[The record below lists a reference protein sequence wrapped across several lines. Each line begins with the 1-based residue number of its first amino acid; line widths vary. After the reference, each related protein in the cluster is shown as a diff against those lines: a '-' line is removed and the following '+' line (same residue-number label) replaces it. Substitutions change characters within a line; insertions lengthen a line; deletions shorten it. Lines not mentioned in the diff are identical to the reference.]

1 MVTETSNGTMQGRT
15 VLVTGATD
23 GIGLHTARALAGL
36 GAHVIITGRTEAR
49 GLAAVED
56 IDAASGHRSATFIQ
70 ADHSTVGGNDRL
82 ADRVRADFPG
92 LDVLVNNVG
101 GLYDTRRETTD
112 GYEATL
118 AMNFL
123 GPFALTT
130 QLLPVLR
137 EHAPARCVFVVS
149 AGFKMYRRDPFDDVQ
164 STRDYVAADAYNRAK
179 LLNLLAGLALAERL
193 AADRITV
200 TAVHPGVAWT
210 RMTRSMTP
218 RTMPLFRYIWPIV
231 RLAQRHGSPHKA
243 GQRVAHLASSA
254 QLAGFT
260 GAYFEAGSVPKKLSP
275 RELNVDNQQRAWR
288 LATDL
293 IAAVAPR
300 VLDGG

>member
-1 MVTETSNGTMQGRT
+1 
-15 VLVTGATD
+15 
-23 GIGLHTARALAGL
+23 
-36 GAHVIITGRTEAR
+36 
-49 GLAAVED
+49 
-56 IDAASGHRSATFIQ
+56 
-70 ADHSTVGGNDRL
+70 
-82 ADRVRADFPG
+82 
-92 LDVLVNNVG
+92 VG

-231 RLAQRHGSPHKA
+231 RLAQRHGSPQKA

>member
-1 MVTETSNGTMQGRT
+1 MVIETPKGTMQGRT

-23 GIGLHTARALAGL
+23 GIGLHTARSLASL

-49 GLAAVED
+49 GLAAAAL
-56 IDAASGHRSATFIQ
+56 IDADTGHRSATFIQ
-70 ADHSTVGGNDRL
+70 ADHATIGGNRHL
-82 ADRVRADFPG
+82 ADRVRADFAG

-101 GLYDTRRETTD
+101 GLYDTRRETAE

-123 GPFALTT
+123 GPFALTA
-130 QLLPVLR
+130 QLLPALR
-137 EHAPARCVFVVS
+137 ERAPARCVFVVS
-149 AGFKMYRRDPFDDVQ
+149 AGFKMYRRDPFHDVQ

-200 TAVHPGVAWT
+200 NAVHPGLAWT

-218 RTMPLFRYIWPIV
+218 RTMPLFRHVWPIV
-231 RLAQRHGSPHKA
+231 RLAQRHGSPQKA
-243 GQRVAHLASSA
+243 GRRVAHLACSA
-254 QLAGFT
+254 HLAGHT
-260 GAYFEAGSVPKKLSP
+260 GGYFERGPAAKKLSP
-275 RELNVDNQQRAWR
+275 RELNLDTQQRAWR
-288 LATDL
+288 LAADL
-293 IAAVAPR
+293 IAAVEPQ
-300 VLDGG
+300 VVDGG